1 MISWCSLRQLTDL
14 GYFDDFDDIDEFD
27 NFDDIDDLDV
37 SHGLGHLGLQLFNC
51 CNFSEYC

>member
-27 NFDDIDDLDV
+27 NFKDFD
-37 SHGLGHLGLQLFNC
+37 
-51 CNFSEYC
+51 NFVPKIFSILEVH